1 MHHLGAS
8 KSAVPGETDKT
19 LADASDA
26 APGAFP
32 GHRFD
37 LSYRQAMNTLPSNTP
52 LMTSSSL
59 FPRPNQSFFP
69 GLGMKENDSMAFP
82 MHHQG
87 AMHGYFPQN
96 RLSMQAGGSEFNP
109 LYLQRQDNYPFLY
122 SGHSY
127 EITKPAT
134 PVFQTMS
141 GSDLGGLG
149 SAPAFPPGHAQHE
162 EFDV

>member
-1 MHHLGAS
+1 
-8 KSAVPGETDKT
+8 
-19 LADASDA
+19 
-26 APGAFP
+26 
-32 GHRFD
+32 
-37 LSYRQAMNTLPSNTP
+37 MNTLPSNTP
-52 LMTSSSL
+52 LMTSSPL

-134 PVFQTMS
+134 PVFQTMN